1 MCLSG
6 MDEEDRREG
15 KENSNKKGQ
24 ISREEKD
31 KIRHD
36 IEKIAL
42 DLCDK
47 DCNCQNAEDSE

>member
-1 MCLSG
+1 MKRIG
-6 MDEEDRREG
+6 EKE